1 MNNCERFK
9 EARKELGLSQTALAK
24 KLGVSQC
31 TISKLETDD
40 RQWTHRSDLVTD
52 AVQKFFEDISSGK
65 YNKQPE
71 VTPKKEEEPG
81 SVILKTRVIVGKKEE
96 DKPIEKKYEL
106 TDRDRKTL
114 ALIEFAYDGLK
125 EAKNDSEFKAN
136 IALMKRILNKY

>member
-1 MNNCERFK
+1 MSNSARFK
-9 EARKELGLSQTALAK
+9 EARLKAGLSQTALAK

-31 TISKLETDD
+31 TISKLETDE
-40 RQWTHRSDLVTD
+40 RQWTHRSDMVTD
-52 AVQKFFEDISSGK
+52 AVQKFFEDITLGK
-65 YNKQPE
+65 YDKEPE
-71 VTPKKEEEPG
+71 VVHKKEEEPG
-81 SVILKTRVIVGKKEE
+81 SVIFKTRVIVGKEE

-136 IALMKRILNKY
+136 IALLKRILSKY

>member
-1 MNNCERFK
+1 MSNSARFK
-9 EARKELGLSQTALAK
+9 EARLKAGLSQTALAK

-31 TISKLETDD
+31 TISKLETDE
-40 RQWTHRSDLVTD
+40 RQWTHRSDMVTD
-52 AVQKFFEDISSGK
+52 AVQKFFEDMTLGK
-65 YNKQPE
+65 YDKEPE
-71 VTPKKEEEPG
+71 VVHKKEEEPG

-136 IALMKRILNKY
+136 IALLKRILSKY